1 MEKLIKSLG
10 IEIKEMEFIQLIHP
24 VFGNCLTR
32 AEACEILG
40 WGTSTGER
48 IWNSITKRFPELAN
62 SSEKWINPRGVTR
75 YKLQHPHR
83 LRDFDDP
90 CFGEDKIVRRF

>member
-10 IEIKEMEFIQLIHP
+10 MDPKEMEFIQLVHP
-24 VFGNCLTR
+24 VFDFCLTR

-48 IWNSITKRFPELAN
+48 IWSGLIKRFPELAN
-62 SSEKWINPRGVTR
+62 SSEKWVNPRGITR

-83 LRDFDDP
+83 LCNSDDP
-90 CFGEDKIVRRF
+90 YFGEDKIVRKF